1 MVPKIDVGRKRG
13 SPCLVGLQVQH
24 GKFVRIDPVEA
35 GTFDC
40 IPESEVQTIT
50 IDPAKEY
57 HG

>member
-1 MVPKIDVGRKRG
+1 
-13 SPCLVGLQVQH
+13 VQK
-24 GKFVRIDPVEA
+24 GKFVRIDPVEP

-40 IPESEVQTIT
+40 TENGAIQTIT